1 MRTNGERK
9 RLYIKCAHSSTLALN
24 VIKTLELVVF
34 LLFTILSNWE
44 EKITQGNN
52 TKGGKIVSKM
62 KKIVVLALRLQ
73 FLILTSKNK
82 GERPMKKK
90 IVNTFQTFLKRFRL
104 GPFLIVIFPFT
115 LSLLHWT
122 CI

>member
-52 TKGGKIVSKM
+52 TKGGK
-62 KKIVVLALRLQ
+62 KIVVLALRLQ
-73 FLILTSKNK
+73 FLILTS
-82 GERPMKKK
+82 
-90 IVNTFQTFLKRFRL
+90 
-104 GPFLIVIFPFT
+104 
-115 LSLLHWT
+115 
-122 CI
+122 